1 MMSQTDNQPDAWLG
15 QVQEMLITTGAIE
28 YTLSGDNIEEPSST
42 SDSTSSST
50 MTLTPASLICK
61 VEDKDG
67 YLSGIV
73 DSLNRF
79 NAAHLSQSHQ
89 LLSNLSANADFA
101 KAQET
106 DMVLLHRFVQRR
118 EAFLQQHPLLE
129 AKEFAKLTGFT
140 DSNVSR
146 KVAQLKSKNK
156 LLFVQMGG
164 INYFPAFQLNSQAQF
179 YPALQKNLPI
189 IMAAGRTGWDIC
201 FWLHTALPV
210 ILSEPTIANDL
221 TQLSLDEAID
231 LANQVNQDADI
242 FTEPP
247 IKALHQGNINAFDA
261 CVKEWLDPDGKVIKK
276 QIKKGKI
283 AGLVQ

>member
-1 MMSQTDNQPDAWLG
+1 MSQTDNQPDAWLS

-28 YTLSGDNIEEPSST
+28 YALSGANIEE
-42 SDSTSSST
+42 SDSTT
-50 MTLTPASLICK
+50 TLTPASLICK
-61 VEDKDG
+61 VEDKGG

-79 NAAHLSQSHQ
+79 NAEHFSQSHQ
-89 LLSNLSANADFA
+89 LLSNLGANVDFA

-118 EAFLQQHPLLE
+118 EAFLQQHQLLE
-129 AKEFAKLTGFT
+129 AKEFAELAGFA

-146 KVAQLKSKNK
+146 KIAQLKSKNE

-179 YPALQKNLPI
+179 YPALQEKLPI
-189 IMAAGRTGWDIC
+189 MMAAGRTGWDIC

-210 ILSEPTIANDL
+210 IVSEPTISNDL
-221 TQLSLDEAID
+221 THLSLDEAIE
-231 LANQVNQDADI
+231 LANQVNQDADV

-247 IKALHQGNINAFDA
+247 IKALHKGNIDTFDA
-261 CVKEWLDPDGKVIKK
+261 CVEEWLDPDARVIKK
-276 QIKKGKI
+276 QNKKGI
-283 AGLVQ
+283 STGVDQ